1 VRLTAGDAS
10 LTIDPERGGRIV
22 SFTVAGVELIVWERF
37 RSIDWGAYPMAPF
50 AGRLRDARLRFDG
63 REFTLPAN
71 ERTHAIHGTAFE
83 RPWRVIDDRTLAF
96 DLGEPWPFAGLVT
109 QRFDLASETL
119 EAEMTLEAD
128 EPMPAVLGW
137 HPWFIRELARPGT
150 SPAELH
156 VDFGRMYERDAEGL
170 PTGRIGPVAA
180 PPWDDCFVEP
190 RIAPTIRWP
199 GFLDLRIESDATHWV
214 VYTGDTDAIAVE
226 PQTGPPDGPNIEPR
240 IVVPGTPLTIGMRW
254 AWRRIGES

>member
-10 LTIDPERGGRIV
+10 LTIDPERGGRTV
-22 SFTVAGVELIVWERF
+22 SFTVDGIELIVWERF

-63 REFTLPAN
+63 REYTLPAN

-96 DLGEPWPFAGLVT
+96 ELGEPWPFAGRVI
-109 QRFDLASETL
+109 QRFDLAPGTL
-119 EAEMTLEAD
+119 DAEMTLEAA

-137 HPWFIRELARPGT
+137 HPWFIRRP
-150 SPAELH
+150 SPDVAAPAELD

-170 PTGRIGPVAA
+170 PTGRMGPVSA

-190 RIAPTIRWP
+190 RTPPTVRWP
-199 GFLDLRIESDATHWV
+199 GFLELRIESDATHWV
-214 VYTGDTDAIAVE
+214 VYTGDADAIAVE

-240 IVVPGTPLTIGMRW
+240 IVVPGTPLTIQMRW
-254 AWRRIGES
+254 TWRRIGGP